1 MGARE
6 TALNALITCR
16 RYEGWSNAVLKDCIR
31 RDKLDARDAALATR
45 LCYGVVQNRGKLDFY
60 LAQLLKGSLKKLHP
74 AVRDILHMGLYQLLE
89 LDKIPDSAAVNESV
103 RLARKYG
110 PAGCEKLVNAVLR
123 NAARSKDTLAQPTSF
138 EDKYSHPAEL
148 VALLKTALPKG
159 TLESVLQADNQ
170 APETVIQVNT
180 LKTDQEALK
189 KRLSLVPEGTAQKKA
204 AEAQLSEEE
213 AAAQDA
219 EMSGGA
225 ETVAEA
231 ADNPVETAAVRLGQK
246 LGLGATQ
253 EDDGSERETAFS
265 ADLAGT
271 AAANAALLRAREA
284 ESADNASDWIRKLLS
299 ADGRDGASAAA
310 ARGKNDFS
318 LAQEQEVRE
327 TESFSLSLERDAR
340 RYDGGFLFY

>member
-1 MGARE
+1 MNYIEWALQRGAELWRARE
-6 TALNALITCR
+6 
-16 RYEGWSNAVLKDCIR
+16 
-31 RDKLDARDAALATR
+31 
-45 LCYGVVQNRGKLDFY
+45 
-60 LAQLLKGSLKKLHP
+60 
-74 AVRDILHMGLYQLLE
+74 
-89 LDKIPDSAAVNESV
+89 
-103 RLARKYG
+103 
-110 PAGCEKLVNAVLR
+110 
-123 NAARSKDTLAQPTSF
+123 
-138 EDKYSHPAEL
+138 
-148 VALLKTALPKG
+148 
-159 TLESVLQADNQ
+159 
-170 APETVIQVNT
+170 
-180 LKTDQEALK
+180 EALK

-204 AEAQLSEEE
+204 AEAQLSEEK

-231 ADNPVETAAVRLGQK
+231 ADDPVGTAAVRLGQK

-253 EDDGSERETAFS
+253 EDDDGSERETAFS

>member
-1 MGARE
+1 MNYIEWALQRGAELWRARE
-6 TALNALITCR
+6 
-16 RYEGWSNAVLKDCIR
+16 
-31 RDKLDARDAALATR
+31 
-45 LCYGVVQNRGKLDFY
+45 
-60 LAQLLKGSLKKLHP
+60 
-74 AVRDILHMGLYQLLE
+74 
-89 LDKIPDSAAVNESV
+89 
-103 RLARKYG
+103 
-110 PAGCEKLVNAVLR
+110 
-123 NAARSKDTLAQPTSF
+123 
-138 EDKYSHPAEL
+138 
-148 VALLKTALPKG
+148 
-159 TLESVLQADNQ
+159 
-170 APETVIQVNT
+170 
-180 LKTDQEALK
+180 EALK

-204 AEAQLSEEE
+204 AEAQLSEEK
-213 AAAQDA
+213 
-219 EMSGGA
+219 
-225 ETVAEA
+225 A
-231 ADNPVETAAVRLGQK
+231 ADDPVETAAVRLGQK

>member
-1 MGARE
+1 MNYIEWALQRGAELWRARE
-6 TALNALITCR
+6 
-16 RYEGWSNAVLKDCIR
+16 
-31 RDKLDARDAALATR
+31 
-45 LCYGVVQNRGKLDFY
+45 
-60 LAQLLKGSLKKLHP
+60 
-74 AVRDILHMGLYQLLE
+74 
-89 LDKIPDSAAVNESV
+89 
-103 RLARKYG
+103 
-110 PAGCEKLVNAVLR
+110 
-123 NAARSKDTLAQPTSF
+123 
-138 EDKYSHPAEL
+138 
-148 VALLKTALPKG
+148 
-159 TLESVLQADNQ
+159 
-170 APETVIQVNT
+170 
-180 LKTDQEALK
+180 EALK

-231 ADNPVETAAVRLGQK
+231 ADDPVETAAVRLGQK

-265 ADLAGT
+265 ADLAST
-271 AAANAALLRAREA
+271 AAANAARES

>member
-1 MGARE
+1 MNYIEWALQRGAELWRARE
-6 TALNALITCR
+6 
-16 RYEGWSNAVLKDCIR
+16 
-31 RDKLDARDAALATR
+31 
-45 LCYGVVQNRGKLDFY
+45 
-60 LAQLLKGSLKKLHP
+60 
-74 AVRDILHMGLYQLLE
+74 
-89 LDKIPDSAAVNESV
+89 
-103 RLARKYG
+103 
-110 PAGCEKLVNAVLR
+110 
-123 NAARSKDTLAQPTSF
+123 
-138 EDKYSHPAEL
+138 
-148 VALLKTALPKG
+148 
-159 TLESVLQADNQ
+159 
-170 APETVIQVNT
+170 
-180 LKTDQEALK
+180 EALK
-189 KRLSLVPEGTAQKKA
+189 KRLSLVPERTAQKKA

-231 ADNPVETAAVRLGQK
+231 ADDPVETAAVRLGQK
-246 LGLGATQ
+246 LGR
-253 EDDGSERETAFS
+253 ERETAVS

>member
-1 MGARE
+1 MNYIEWALQRGAELWRARE
-6 TALNALITCR
+6 
-16 RYEGWSNAVLKDCIR
+16 
-31 RDKLDARDAALATR
+31 
-45 LCYGVVQNRGKLDFY
+45 
-60 LAQLLKGSLKKLHP
+60 
-74 AVRDILHMGLYQLLE
+74 
-89 LDKIPDSAAVNESV
+89 
-103 RLARKYG
+103 
-110 PAGCEKLVNAVLR
+110 
-123 NAARSKDTLAQPTSF
+123 
-138 EDKYSHPAEL
+138 
-148 VALLKTALPKG
+148 
-159 TLESVLQADNQ
+159 
-170 APETVIQVNT
+170 
-180 LKTDQEALK
+180 EALK

-204 AEAQLSEEE
+204 AEAQLSEEK

-231 ADNPVETAAVRLGQK
+231 ADDPVETAAVRLGQK

-253 EDDGSERETAFS
+253 EDDDGSERETAFS
-265 ADLAGT
+265 ADLAST

-327 TESFSLSLERDAR
+327 TESLSLSLERDAR

>member
-1 MGARE
+1 MNYIEWALQRGAELWRARE
-6 TALNALITCR
+6 
-16 RYEGWSNAVLKDCIR
+16 
-31 RDKLDARDAALATR
+31 
-45 LCYGVVQNRGKLDFY
+45 
-60 LAQLLKGSLKKLHP
+60 
-74 AVRDILHMGLYQLLE
+74 
-89 LDKIPDSAAVNESV
+89 
-103 RLARKYG
+103 
-110 PAGCEKLVNAVLR
+110 
-123 NAARSKDTLAQPTSF
+123 
-138 EDKYSHPAEL
+138 
-148 VALLKTALPKG
+148 
-159 TLESVLQADNQ
+159 
-170 APETVIQVNT
+170 
-180 LKTDQEALK
+180 EALK

-231 ADNPVETAAVRLGQK
+231 ADDPVETAAVRLGQK

-253 EDDGSERETAFS
+253 EDDGPERETAFS

-299 ADGRDGASAAA
+299 ADGRD
-310 ARGKNDFS
+310 
-318 LAQEQEVRE
+318 
-327 TESFSLSLERDAR
+327 AR